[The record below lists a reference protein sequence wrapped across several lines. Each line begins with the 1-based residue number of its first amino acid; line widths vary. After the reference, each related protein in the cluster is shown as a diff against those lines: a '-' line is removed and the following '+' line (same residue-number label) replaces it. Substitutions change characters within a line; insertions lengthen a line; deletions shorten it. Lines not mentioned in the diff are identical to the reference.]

1 MRIGI
6 FGGTFDPVHLGHL
19 TLAEVCREAAALD
32 EVWFIPAPSPP
43 HKPAKKILGFEQ
55 RAEMLQFAIAG
66 NESFKIN
73 LMEANRS
80 GPSFT
85 ADTLEEIHSQHPSAE
100 LFLLMGGD
108 SALEFSTWHDPARIL
123 RLATL
128 VIKDRPG
135 STLPNQLELK
145 AHLEEKVG
153 VEAKIIVVQGS
164 PFVDISSTDLR
175 SRVQKGSTIR
185 YQVPRAVE
193 VFIDQKKLYKK

>member
-66 NESFKIN
+66 NESFKVN

-85 ADTLEEIHSQHPSAE
+85 ADKI
-100 LFLLMGGD
+100 G
-108 SALEFSTWHDPARIL
+108 R
-123 RLATL
+123 
-128 VIKDRPG
+128 
-135 STLPNQLELK
+135 
-145 AHLEEKVG
+145 AHV
-153 VEAKIIVVQGS
+153 
-164 PFVDISSTDLR
+164 
-175 SRVQKGSTIR
+175 
-185 YQVPRAVE
+185 
-193 VFIDQKKLYKK
+193 

>member
-1 MRIGI
+1 
-6 FGGTFDPVHLGHL
+6 
-19 TLAEVCREAAALD
+19 
-32 EVWFIPAPSPP
+32 
-43 HKPAKKILGFEQ
+43 
-55 RAEMLQFAIAG
+55 AEMLQFAIAG

-73 LMEANRS
+73 LMEANRP

-85 ADTLEEIHSQHPSAE
+85 ADTLEEIHTQHPSDE
-100 LFLLMGGD
+100 IFLLMGGD

-145 AHLEEKVG
+145 ARLEEKVG

-175 SRVQKGSTIR
+175 SRVQKRSTIR

-193 VFIDQKKLYKK
+193 VFIEQKKLYK